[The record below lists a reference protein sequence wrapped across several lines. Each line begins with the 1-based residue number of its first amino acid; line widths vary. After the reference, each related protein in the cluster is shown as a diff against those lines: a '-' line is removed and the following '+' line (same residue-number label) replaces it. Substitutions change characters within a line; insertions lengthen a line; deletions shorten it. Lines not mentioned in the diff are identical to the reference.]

1 MSKNNKAYDQE
12 FKENVINYVL
22 EHPEEKYTALGNKF
36 GVHPTT
42 IGGWMKQ
49 YRSNDNQ
56 VIVRG
61 SGNYASDEAKE
72 IAKLK
77 KELKEHKGRVRS
89 IKKSYWHNGQVKQR
103 EIYEADDQQKK
114 KDQTISV
121 ASVLKTIGVSRSGFY
136 SYKEK

>member
-1 MSKNNKAYDQE
+1 MSRNSKAYDQE

-22 EHPEEKYTALGNKF
+22 EHPEEEYTALGNKF

-42 IGGWMKQ
+42 IAGWMKQ

-77 KELKEHKGRVRS
+77 KELK
-89 IKKSYWHNGQVKQR
+89 
-103 EIYEADDQQKK
+103 DT
-114 KDQTISV
+114 KD
-121 ASVLKTIGVSRSGFY
+121 ALEVLKKAIGILG
-136 SYKEK
+136 K

>member
-1 MSKNNKAYDQE
+1 
-12 FKENVINYVL
+12 
-22 EHPEEKYTALGNKF
+22 
-36 GVHPTT
+36 
-42 IGGWMKQ
+42 MKQ

-77 KELKEHKGRVRS
+77 KELKDTKDALEVL
-89 IKKSYWHNGQVKQR
+89 KKAIGIRPSKAAWNLQSV
-103 EIYEADDQQKK
+103 DQQKK

-121 ASVLKTIGVSRSGFY
+121 ASG
-136 SYKEK
+136 

>member
-1 MSKNNKAYDQE
+1 MTVLDIVDSCAYGTMSRNSKAYDQE

-42 IGGWMKQ
+42 IAGWMKQ

-77 KELKEHKGRVRS
+77 KELK
-89 IKKSYWHNGQVKQR
+89 
-103 EIYEADDQQKK
+103 DT
-114 KDQTISV
+114 KD
-121 ASVLKTIGVSRSGFY
+121 ALEVLKKAIGILG
-136 SYKEK
+136 K

>member
-1 MSKNNKAYDQE
+1 MSRNSKAYDQE

-42 IGGWMKQ
+42 IAGWMKQ

-77 KELKEHKGRVRS
+77 KKWEVIKGLGDEDLRLLDVNGKKLIKEYIDKNIPVWKIR
-89 IKKSYWHNGQVKQR
+89 
-103 EIYEADDQQKK
+103 IY
-114 KDQTISV
+114 
-121 ASVLKTIGVSRSGFY
+121 F
-136 SYKEK
+136 